1 MRLLRA
7 ATLAVSDPHASAAL
21 YARWLDYAVV
31 EDGPI
36 PPDLADCWGA
46 PALSGKRQVVMRPA
60 SGLPIFLRFVEQA
73 ATPGY
78 APLRT
83 YGWNAIEICIQDVA
97 AVNARMEQSP
107 FEIIGPPKPL
117 EGVPGIFP
125 MQVKGPVDSEI
136 VYLTQIDPIPEPVG
150 LPKAQSLIDCLF
162 ILVMGCSDMAASER
176 WMRETLRLDAGSTWT
191 IPYTMIADAYGL
203 PRDSLHTIC
212 TVTHQGDSF
221 FELDQYPDA
230 AAARP
235 APEGGLPAGISMG
248 SILTPDFDAI
258 DAAAPGWIRPPSR
271 LPGPVYAGGR
281 SGVLRGP
288 DGTLIEVIEIPA

>member
-7 ATLAVSDPHASAAL
+7 ATLAVSDPGASAAL
-21 YARWLDYAVV
+21 YARWLDYALI

-36 PPDLADCWGA
+36 PEALAQSWGA
-46 PALSGKRQVVMRPA
+46 PALAGKRQIVMRPA
-60 SGLPIFLRFVEQA
+60 SGRDIFLRFVEQA
-73 ATPGY
+73 PVPGY
-78 APLRT
+78 APLRS

-125 MQVKGPVDSEI
+125 MQVKGPLDAEI
-136 VYLTQIDPIPEPVG
+136 VYLTQIDPVPEPVG
-150 LPKAQSLIDCLF
+150 LPKAQSLVDCLF
-162 ILVMGCSDMAASER
+162 ILVMGCSDMKASEA
-176 WMRETLRLDAGSTWT
+176 WMREALGLHAGSEWT

-212 TVTHQGDSF
+212 TVTHEGESF

-230 AAARP
+230 AVARP
-235 APEGGLPAGISMG
+235 VAPGGLPAGISFG
-248 SILTPDFDAI
+248 TTLTPDFDAI
-258 DAAAPGWIRPPSR
+258 AAKAVWIAPPARHAGA
-271 LPGPVYAGGR
+271 LYGGGR
-281 SGVLRGP
+281 SGLIAGP
-288 DGTLIEVIEIPA
+288 DGTLIEVVEIA